1 MPKHNTKGKINDI
14 EEQIKKLKEKQKR
27 ILTNSQKEIGK
38 YLMDTWGIEDVN
50 EAKTLIDLFKDQVKV
65 YSEVASSNEEQKEE
79 ETTNINLSG
88 D

>member
-1 MPKHNTKGKINDI
+1 MSKQNTKEKISGI

-27 ILTNSQKEIGK
+27 ILTNSQKDIGK

-65 YSEVASSNEEQKEE
+65 YSEVASSNEDQKKEE
-79 ETTNINLSG
+79 TNN
-88 D
+88 

>member
-1 MPKHNTKGKINDI
+1 MPRQNTKDKITDI

-27 ILTNSQKEIGK
+27 ILTNSQRDIGK

-79 ETTNINLSG
+79 ETTINLSG